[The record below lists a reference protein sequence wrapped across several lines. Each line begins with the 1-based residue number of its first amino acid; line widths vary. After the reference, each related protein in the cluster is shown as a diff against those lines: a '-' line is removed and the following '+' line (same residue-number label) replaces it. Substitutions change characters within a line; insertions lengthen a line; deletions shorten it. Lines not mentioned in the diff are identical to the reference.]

1 MLYTDHQALLKVLKS
16 EDVTG
21 RISRWQP
28 CLSEYDLDLEKKGLE
43 ASYVD
48 DEMLICGSISCYV
61 SGGLGVLHFLLPTE
75 NERRLLASVEM
86 EDHED
91 ERF

>member
-1 MLYTDHQALLKVLKS
+1 
-16 EDVTG
+16 
-21 RISRWQP
+21 
-28 CLSEYDLDLEKKGLE
+28 
-43 ASYVD
+43 
-48 DEMLICGSISCYV
+48 MLICGSISCYV
-61 SGGLGVLHFLLPTE
+61 SGGLGVLHFLLPTD